1 MAKCRIILVRH
12 GETDWNREGRYQ
24 GQVDTDLSERGLAQ
38 GRLLAQALQV
48 VPLDAVYASQLK
60 RAYMTADFCAQL
72 QGKTVQID
80 ERLQEIAHGEWE
92 GLLAEEVQGQYGDM
106 LKLWQ
111 TKPAQVLMPGGE
123 SLELI
128 AKRSW
133 QALNEIAQAN
143 LDKTVLVAAHDE
155 INKVLVAQILGAP
168 LDAFWQIKQDNTCI
182 NVLEYNESEQLWK
195 IVLLN
200 YTAHMGMLYSDI
212 QQKGL

>member
-92 GLLAEEVQGQYGDM
+92 GLLAEEVQG
-106 LKLWQ
+106 K
-111 TKPAQVLMPGGE
+111 
-123 SLELI
+123 
-128 AKRSW
+128 
-133 QALNEIAQAN
+133 
-143 LDKTVLVAAHDE
+143 
-155 INKVLVAQILGAP
+155 
-168 LDAFWQIKQDNTCI
+168 
-182 NVLEYNESEQLWK
+182 
-195 IVLLN
+195 
-200 YTAHMGMLYSDI
+200 
-212 QQKGL
+212 